1 MSSPQVRPAVAPEPN
16 KPAAGDADVWTVRR
30 ILEWTTGHLAKH
42 GSDTPRLDSEILLAH
57 ARGCRRIELY
67 TRFEEPLTDVQRTAM
82 RDLVRRR
89 AQHEPVA
96 YLVGHR
102 EFYGLE
108 FRVTHDVLI
117 PRPDTE
123 TLVMELIEAAKAD
136 FDCGSMPKRPSTRE
150 ALTTGDGAEVVSNA
164 GASQPNGEGTSVAP
178 VAEPRRPPRV
188 LDLGTGT
195 GCIAIS
201 VAVNCPT
208 AEVTAIDLSEPALA
222 VARENA
228 ERHRVTD
235 RIRFLHGDLFAPL
248 AAGKPF
254 DLIASNPPYIGEA
267 EFETLQPDVRL
278 HEPKT
283 ALVSGA
289 DGLKDIRRL
298 IAEAPEHLAPGGR
311 LFLEIAPEQAEE
323 VERLLQSEGAY
334 ADVCVIKDLAGNFR
348 VATARRV

>member
-1 MSSPQVRPAVAPEPN
+1 MSAPQVRRAVAPEPK
-16 KPAAGDADVWTVRR
+16 KPASGEADVWTVRR

-42 GSDTPRLDSEILLAH
+42 GSDTPRLDAEILLAH
-57 ARGCRRIELY
+57 ARGCRRIDLY
-67 TRFEEPLTDVQRTAM
+67 TRFEEPLTDVQRTTM

-136 FDCGSMPKRPSTRE
+136 FDCGSMPKRPVSRE
-150 ALTTGDGAEVVSNA
+150 AATPAESGDAPPSDSPTRAE
-164 GASQPNGEGTSVAP
+164 AST
-178 VAEPRRPPRV
+178 EPRRPPRV
-188 LDLGTGT
+188 LDIGTGT

-201 VAVNCPT
+201 VAVSCPT
-208 AEVTAIDLSEPALA
+208 AEVTAVDLSEAALA
-222 VARENA
+222 IARDNA
-228 ERHRVTD
+228 ERHGVTD

-248 AAGKPF
+248 AAGEPF

-278 HEPKT
+278 HEPKS

-289 DGLKDIRRL
+289 EGLDDIRRL
-298 IAEAPEHLAPGGR
+298 IAEAPMHLAPGGR
-311 LFLEIAPEQAEE
+311 LFLEIAPEQAAA
-323 VERLLQSEGAY
+323 VEQLFQSQGAY
-334 ADVCVIKDLAGNFR
+334 RDVRVVKDLAGNVR
-348 VATARRV
+348 VATARRN